1 LTEHQNSA
9 QPAVPAKTPEQIYKN
24 RIQKMN
30 DRQLLRESKRLQK
43 AHAGKFPRINE
54 AFAICCSESTTS
66 RVGPAL
72 EGSAS
77 REKES
82 FLFFG
87 ASEKIVTRPS
97 TRS

>member
-43 AHAGKFPRINE
+43 AHAGKFPRING
-54 AFAICCSESTTS
+54 FL
-66 RVGPAL
+66 RHL
-72 EGSAS
+72 WRKHKL
-77 REKES
+77 REQMTIEFKEP
-82 FLFFG
+82 
-87 ASEKIVTRPS
+87 KK
-97 TRS
+97 